1 MEPPQSHPPG
11 FATTVRA
18 LLNEPSVSAMTRLVA
33 GAESLERP
41 LDHPRI
47 QKSGLVL
54 VGHMVGLVPTRVQ
67 VLGETE
73 IAFLESLS
81 PEERSRR
88 CAEWMAQGLSLV
100 VISRGA
106 APMAELEQ
114 AAREHHTPLVVA
126 EPRSSRTIQVIH
138 SVLDRLLAPSMSQH
152 GVLIDIHGIGTLLLG
167 PSGIGKSE
175 CALFLLDRGHRLV
188 ADDQVMIRRTPEGT
202 LVGRPPPLLRHHLEL
217 RGVGI
222 LNVRDLFGATAV
234 RDQKII
240 QLVIE
245 LQPVEGSEPIDR
257 LGLDDQ
263 KRSLLDVS
271 LPFLRVPVQPGR
283 NMAVILEVAARN
295 QLLKRGGIHAA
306 RSFVDRL
313 EKSLGTAGGAMP
325 RSPESPRGVPTPVQ
339 EESE

>member
-18 LLNEPSVSAMTRLVA
+18 LLDDPAIAQMTRLVA
-33 GAESLERP
+33 GSEALDRV

-54 VGHMVGLVPTRVQ
+54 VGHLVGLVPTRVQ

-73 IAFLESLS
+73 LAFLESL
-81 PEERSRR
+81 PAGERARR
-88 CAEWMAQGLSLV
+88 CADFLAQELSLV
-100 VISRGA
+100 VVSRGVDPPEA
-106 APMAELEQ
+106 LVA
-114 AAREHHTPLVVA
+114 AARAHGTPLVVA

-138 SVLDRLLAPSMSQH
+138 AVLDRLLAPTITQH

-234 RDQKII
+234 RDQKFV
-240 QLVIE
+240 QLIIE
-245 LQPVEGSEPIDR
+245 LQPVESGEPIDR
-257 LGLDDQ
+257 LGLDDLT
-263 KRSLLDVS
+263 RSILEVP

-295 QLLKRGGIHAA
+295 QLLKRAGHHAA

-313 EKSLGTAGGAMP
+313 ERSLGRTPAPNASPSSRGAD
-325 RSPESPRGVPTPVQ
+325 GKPVD